1 MLPVLGRLAE
11 LIRLGRHC
19 RRLLAQNITLA
30 LSIKLAVL
38 VAAATGEATLWM
50 AVAADV
56 GASVL
61 VIFNGMRILDFK
73 SRIPNPKSG

>member
-30 LSIKLAVL
+30 LSIKPAAL
-38 VAAATGEATLWM
+38 VAAGEATLWM
-50 AVAADV
+50 AVAANV

-73 SRIPNPKSG
+73 SQIRNPKSEI